1 MIDDRPVARTLRSL
15 VVWSALAGALVAT
28 IIVGIVV
35 GIAVARMQHATLDAA
50 SVALR
55 ESVADT
61 DAPRTAARLASLRGS
76 LETWGLV
83 AAAFDLNGKYF
94 AGDHRLRAN
103 GLPAGRAPAAPSARQ
118 VAVLDTRD
126 GYVLLSTDPN
136 VVDRLRA
143 SVIVGCALTFTIVF
157 GGAYAIGDRWGRAR
171 GRSAAYMTA
180 TLAAQPLTASPV
192 VVNDP
197 VFGRLSGD
205 IAAAVERLARTV
217 AERTEGEERLRS
229 FLAEAA
235 HELRTPLA
243 IAIGYLG
250 ILERGA
256 LSDSALATRIVRDV
270 GSEHARLQRL
280 VDRILQLARLDA
292 IPADRST
299 VTDVRRVVDES
310 VALVRPLDTER
321 VIAVEASGT
330 PWAAIASDELRDA
343 VRNLLE
349 NSIRYA
355 PGARIA
361 VTITEDTLGVTVRV
375 SDDGPGMDGFTA
387 EHAFDRF
394 FRGAD
399 RGDIPGSGLGLAIV
413 KRVAERAEGTVTIA
427 SRFGSGTTVELR
439 LPRAVATA

>member
-1 MIDDRPVARTLRSL
+1 
-15 VVWSALAGALVAT
+15 
-28 IIVGIVV
+28 
-35 GIAVARMQHATLDAA
+35 
-50 SVALR
+50 
-55 ESVADT
+55 
-61 DAPRTAARLASLRGS
+61 
-76 LETWGLV
+76 
-83 AAAFDLNGKYF
+83 
-94 AGDHRLRAN
+94 
-103 GLPAGRAPAAPSARQ
+103 
-118 VAVLDTRD
+118 
-126 GYVLLSTDPN
+126 
-136 VVDRLRA
+136 
-143 SVIVGCALTFTIVF
+143 
-157 GGAYAIGDRWGRAR
+157 
-171 GRSAAYMTA
+171 MTA